1 MPSTE
6 SANSII
12 TCIIVF
18 IILAASYIYMF
29 GRCRGEIL
37 KADNDVSHV
46 MASTDN
52 SGNTETCTA
61 CGKEGEENAGDLKF
75 CNACKLVKYCSR
87 ECQIAHRP
95 QHKKACKER
104 AAELHDKA
112 LFKDPPPP
120 EECPICC
127 IPYPPGEATFYQCCG
142 KLLCNG
148 CVFGMMK
155 QEAIRGKKRK
165 ELGICA
171 YCRMPLQVSDKKK
184 IKQLKQLMEKG
195 NCEAFYQLGRHYKD
209 GNHGLPQDMSK
220 ANELMLKAGEL
231 GCANAYYDLGVT
243 YTKGH
248 GVNVDMKKSKHYLEL
263 AAMNGHVLARYGLGR
278 MEYLEAGN
286 EHRAYKHFMIAAKSG
301 YKLSLDLVKLGFTA
315 GYITKD
321 EYESA
326 LRAYH
331 KSQADMKS
339 QARDTVNDSRS
350 FPSSSLQS
358 NAATGR

>member
-1 MPSTE
+1 MNATTKDEGISKQLAQQVEDLSIKDDLLTE
-6 SANSII
+6 CS
-12 TCIIVF
+12 
-18 IILAASYIYMF
+18 
-29 GRCRGEIL
+29 
-37 KADNDVSHV
+37 K
-46 MASTDN
+46 
-52 SGNTETCTA
+52 
-61 CGKEGEENAGDLKF
+61 CGKEGTNLNICNKCKAATY
-75 CNACKLVKYCSR
+75 CNAACKKK
-87 ECQIAHRP
+87 HRK
-95 QHKKACKER
+95 QHKTDCER
-104 AAELHDKA
+104 RVAELHNIELEMQKLAAELHDAA
-112 LFKDPPPP
+112 LFEDPPPP

-127 IPYPPGEATFYQCCG
+127 IPYRPGEATFYQCCG
-142 KLLCNG
+142 KLICNG
-148 CVFGMMK
+148 CIFGMMK
-155 QEAIRGKKRK
+155 EEAIRGKKRE
-165 ELGICA
+165 ELGQCA
-171 YCRMPLQVSDKKK
+171 YCRMPIQVSDKKK

-231 GCANAYYDLGVT
+231 GCANAYYDLGIT